1 MSFLIKQF
9 NFAPDPSPPR
19 ESDILTFPSPAH
31 GEAFDFAVTVRLS
44 QLPDGRRS
52 QPMPDREEI
61 GRVRALVQQTVR
73 VATRKHSIFEPAVA
87 EKAVNEVLDGRLA
100 EASRIDRAII
110 CRWSGRAELELPEEV
125 KEIRRAHLVH
135 MHQIEAQA
143 EATKLRVKKLRE
155 SSAAWEQLLSE
166 ATRSSF
172 ARYAIRL
179 TGDSD
184 ATADIFEKMLDARR
198 KDAEELLEL
207 VAKIVDAQRAA
218 SVYDLVLAS
227 DSALRGAF
235 ERLGVPLPPA
245 NPDSLFAPL
254 DEIS

>member
-9 NFAPDPSPPR
+9 NLAPEPSLPV
-19 ESDILTFPSPAH
+19 ESDVLVFSSPAQ

-44 QLPDGRRS
+44 QLPTGRRNQS
-52 QPMPDREEI
+52 TPDRAEI
-61 GRVRALVQQTVR
+61 GRVSALVRQTVR
-73 VATRKHSIFEPAVA
+73 TATRDHSIFELAAA
-87 EKAVNEVLDGRLA
+87 EEAANEALDHRLT
-100 EASRIDRAII
+100 EAPHIDPAII
-110 CRWSGRAELELPEEV
+110 CRWGGKAELGLPEEV

-135 MHQIEAQA
+135 MHEIEAQA

-155 SSAAWEQLLSE
+155 SSAVWEELLSE
-166 ATRSSF
+166 ATKSSF
-172 ARYAIRL
+172 ARFAIRL
-179 TGDSD
+179 TENGD
-184 ATADIFEKMLDARR
+184 AAADIFEKMLDTRR
-198 KDAEELLEL
+198 EDAEELLKL

-245 NPDSLFAPL
+245 DPDSLFASL